1 MAGRKLTALTSLGA
15 KPELDDEFYLVDT
28 SDTSESPQGT
38 SKKITGENLAKLG
51 GFQPVNNL
59 QAVAA
64 PTVTDDSSDGYSE
77 GSMWG
82 DGDDLYKCTD
92 ASVGAAVWVQYSK
105 TTTNTT
111 FTPTVSNETDGSLSV
126 SDFMID
132 KVGDIVNFSF
142 FGQFVLDGG
151 QTSGSANIDLPTA
164 FAPDNNWGSG
174 TEIVGVISRTNS
186 IFTGECFINA
196 DTGGNKLVNLEFNDT
211 SAGATIRFTAICRYK
226 VNN

>member
-51 GFQPVNNL
+51 GFEPVNNL
-59 QAVAA
+59 QAGAA
-64 PTVTDDSSDGYSE
+64 PTANDDSDDGYTV
-77 GSMWG
+77 GSIWYYN
-82 DGDDLYKCTD
+82 DIIYVCSDDT
-92 ASVGAAVWVQYSK
+92 VGAAVWVEYSK

-111 FTPTVSNETDGSLSV
+111 FSPTVSNEVQGTLGISN
-126 SDFMID
+126 FMID
-132 KVGDIVNFSF
+132 KVGDIVTFSF

-164 FAPDNNWGSG
+164 FAPDNNWSSNQ
-174 TEIVGVISRTNS
+174 EIVGVISRTNGL
-186 IFTGECFINA
+186 FTGECKIEA
-196 DTGGNKLVNLEFNDT
+196 DTGGNKLVSFTFNDT
-211 SAGATIRFTAICRYK
+211 IPGGTIRFAAICRYK